1 MPSDTIGILA
11 GMGPRSTAPFI
22 DLIVAEC
29 QRQCGAKNDIDF
41 PPMMIYSLPTPFYV
55 DRPIDH
61 GAMRGTICAGL
72 QRLAAADVAFIAMP
86 CNSAHIYY
94 DQLTRCISVQLLN
107 MVEIAVHAIPTSASR
122 IALLGTRPTVAA
134 GLYQPAIADGGR
146 ECVTHERIQQRV
158 DRLIQTIKTSP
169 DHRPAGAQWNDLMDE
184 LVKQHVDTVL
194 IACTDLNVVSTSY
207 RGPMTLVDATHCLAA
222 EIVQEWTQIDH
233 PNIARSARHRNG
245 HLEGNGVPSEWSSG
259 RQW

>member
-72 QRLAAADVAFIAMP
+72 QRLAATDVAFIAMP

-94 DQLTRCISVQLLN
+94 DQLTRCVGVPLLN
-107 MVEIAVHAIPTSASR
+107 MVEIAIHAIPASASR
-122 IALLGTRPTVAA
+122 IALLATRSTVSA

-169 DHRPAGAQWNDLMDE
+169 DHHPASELWNDLMDE
-184 LVKQHVDTVL
+184 LERERADTAL
-194 IACTDLNVVSTSY
+194 IACTDLNVVSASY
-207 RGPMTLVDATHCLAA
+207 RGPMTLLDATHCLAA
-222 EIVQEWTQIDH
+222 EVIRRWRAIRDH
-233 PNIARSARHRNG
+233 EA
-245 HLEGNGVPSEWSSG
+245 
-259 RQW
+259 